1 MRTAKELFAELNS
14 FDENRRIEAKS
25 ASAVGKSMMETVCA
39 FANEPGLCGG
49 YLLLGAKRTGM
60 AEDGRPVYE
69 PENIE
74 NTDKVQ
80 SDFVVMC
87 NSMFNVRIRPIIN
100 VEEYLGKTVI
110 VVKIEELPES
120 QKPAYFAKR
129 GLPEGAFR
137 RIGPSDEKCSEEDMY
152 LFYQSADTY
161 DSCIVDDADLDDID
175 ENALNFYRKLR
186 KEVNPDA
193 EELTLDDVDLLR
205 ALGAIKKNK
214 QGGYDLTYTGLL
226 VFGKQMS
233 LRRLVPSFRVDYI
246 RISGNQWLADGD
258 NRFEQTIDMRG
269 PLILMVNKAC
279 SAVMDD
285 LPKGFELK
293 KDSMQA
299 STPAILP
306 NKVLREAIVNSYIH
320 RSNRV
325 NQPIQIIR
333 YSNRIEIHN
342 PGYSLKPQDDWGE
355 PGSMLR
361 NPRISEIFHDT
372 NLAETKGTG
381 IGAMRRLM
389 KEAGLMPPT
398 FESNHEANK
407 FTARLLL
414 HHFLSKENMEWL
426 AQYAEFGLVNEQ
438 KLALVFV
445 REVGAIDNATY
456 RQLDSSITHARARLE
471 IHKLCDLGFIEKK
484 GQGRNTYYIRTSK
497 VVSLGERLRPQG
509 ERLLPQLGTLCERLL
524 PQHGTLCERLLPQHG
539 TLCER
544 IPPQHGTLCERIPPQ
559 HGTLCEKIP
568 PQHGTLG
575 EKIPLQHGTL
585 GEKIP
590 PQHGTLGERYQGENE
605 RYQAFGERYQGA
617 NREELL
623 LLLPDDIKKRI
634 DEVGKRVPKD
644 VLYKL
649 VVDMCSIVPLS
660 MDDLSVLLHRKS
672 KSFKNKN
679 IKVLLENNQLFY
691 WIPEMTNHPLQKYVA
706 ASSMARSNSR
716 KSC

>member
-1 MRTAKELFAELNS
+1 MTNDVPLTYNIIKKMRTAKELFAELNS

-49 YLLLGAKRTGM
+49 YLLLGAKRTGI
-60 AEDGRPVYE
+60 AEDGRPIYE

-74 NTDKVQ
+74 NTDKIQ
-80 SDFVVMC
+80 SDFVAMC

-193 EELTLDDVDLLR
+193 EELTLNDVDLLR

-456 RQLDSSITHARARLE
+456 RQLDSTITHARARLE

-524 PQHGTLCERLLPQHG
+524 PQHGTLCERLLPLHG

-544 IPPQHGTLCERIPPQ
+544 
-559 HGTLCEKIP
+559 
-568 PQHGTLG
+568 
-575 EKIPLQHGTL
+575 
-585 GEKIP
+585 IP

-623 LLLPDDIKKRI
+623 LLLPDHIKKRI

-644 VLYKL
+644 VLNKL

-660 MDDLSVLLHRKS
+660 MDDLSVLLHRNS

-691 WIPEMTNHPLQKYVA
+691 WIPEMINHPQQKYIA
-706 ASSMARSNSR
+706 DPSMTRS
-716 KSC
+716 KTKKKK

>member
-1 MRTAKELFAELNS
+1 MKTAKELFDELNS
-14 FDENRRIEAKS
+14 WDENRRIEAKS

-39 FANEPGLCGG
+39 FANEPGLGGG

-60 AEDGRPVYE
+60 TEDGKPVYV

-74 NTDKVQ
+74 YTDKIQ
-80 SDFVVMC
+80 SDFVAMC

-100 VEEYLGKTVI
+100 VEEYQGKTVI

-137 RIGPSDEKCSEEDMY
+137 RIGSSDEKCSEEDMY

-193 EELTLDDVDLLR
+193 EELTLNDVDLLR

-246 RISGNQWLADGD
+246 RISGNQWVADGD

-426 AQYAEFGLVNEQ
+426 AQYAEFDLVNEQ

-471 IHKLCDLGFIEKK
+471 IHKLCDLGFLEKK

-497 VVSLGERLRPQG
+497 VVSLGERLRPQD
-509 ERLLPQLGTLCERLL
+509 
-524 PQHGTLCERLLPQHG
+524 
-539 TLCER
+539 
-544 IPPQHGTLCERIPPQ
+544 
-559 HGTLCEKIP
+559 EKIP
-568 PQHGTLG
+568 P
-575 EKIPLQHGTL
+575 QHGTL

-590 PQHGTLGERYQGENE
+590 PQHGTLVKKIPPQGEKIPPQHGTFEIESQPKSRNE
-605 RYQAFGERYQGA
+605 LLRELPKGLQERVAKLGKWASREKVSQLLVDLCAFKPYSY
-617 NREELL
+617 EELAL
-623 LLLPDDIKKRI
+623 IIQRAAKPMKDKYIK
-634 DEVGKRVPKD
+634 
-644 VLYKL
+644 
-649 VVDMCSIVPLS
+649 PLR
-660 MDDLSVLLHRKS
+660 LA
-672 KSFKNKN
+672 NK
-679 IKVLLENNQLFY
+679 LFY
-691 WIPEMTNHPLQKYVA
+691 WIPEMINHPLQKYVA
-706 ASSMARSNSR
+706 DPSMARSSNKKR
-716 KSC
+716 KQ

>member
-49 YLLLGAKRTGM
+49 YLLLGAKRTGI
-60 AEDGRPVYE
+60 AEDGRPIYE

-74 NTDKVQ
+74 NTDKIQ
-80 SDFVVMC
+80 SDFVAMC

-193 EELTLDDVDLLR
+193 EELTLNDVDLLR

-426 AQYAEFGLVNEQ
+426 AQYAEFDLVNEQ

-509 ERLLPQLGTLCERLL
+509 ERLPAKEQRLP
-524 PQHGTLCERLLPQHG
+524 P
-539 TLCER
+539 
-544 IPPQHGTLCERIPPQ
+544 
-559 HGTLCEKIP
+559 
-568 PQHGTLG
+568 
-575 EKIPLQHGTL
+575 QHGTL

-590 PQHGTLGERYQGENE
+590 PQHGTLGEKILPQGEKIPPQHGTLGKKIPPQGEKIPPQHGTFEIESQPKSRNE
-605 RYQAFGERYQGA
+605 LLRELPKGLQERVAKLGKWASREKVSQLLVDLCAFKPYSY
-617 NREELL
+617 EELAL
-623 LLLPDDIKKRI
+623 IIQRAAKPMKDKYIK
-634 DEVGKRVPKD
+634 
-644 VLYKL
+644 
-649 VVDMCSIVPLS
+649 PLR
-660 MDDLSVLLHRKS
+660 LA
-672 KSFKNKN
+672 NK
-679 IKVLLENNQLFY
+679 LFY
-691 WIPEMTNHPLQKYVA
+691 WIPEMINHPLQKYVA
-706 ASSMARSNSR
+706 APSMARSNT
-716 KSC
+716 KKK

>member
-1 MRTAKELFAELNS
+1 MMSPYLNIIKKMRTAKELFTELNS

-49 YLLLGAKRTGM
+49 YLLLGAKRTGI
-60 AEDGRPVYE
+60 AEDGRPIYE

-74 NTDKVQ
+74 NTDKIQ
-80 SDFVVMC
+80 SDFVAMC
-87 NSMFNVRIRPIIN
+87 NSMFNVRIRPNIN

-129 GLPEGAFR
+129 GLPDGAFR

-193 EELTLDDVDLLR
+193 EELTLNDVDLLR

-333 YSNRIEIHN
+333 YSNRIEIYN

-471 IHKLCDLGFIEKK
+471 IHKLCDLGFLEKK

-497 VVSLGERLRPQG
+497 VVSLGERL
-509 ERLLPQLGTLCERLL
+509 LPDGERLL
-524 PQHGTLCERLLPQHG
+524 PQHGTLGERLPPQDERLLPQHG
-539 TLCER
+539 TLGER
-544 IPPQHGTLCERIPPQ
+544 LPPQDER
-559 HGTLCEKIP
+559 LL

-575 EKIPLQHGTL
+575 ERLPL
-585 GEKIP
+585 
-590 PQHGTLGERYQGENE
+590 QHGTLGERYQGEDERCQAYLGTFEEECMLKPRAELVRELPNE
-605 RYQAFGERYQGA
+605 LQERVNNIGNRASRETVCQLLIDLCAFKPYSY
-617 NREELL
+617 EELASIL
-623 LLLPDDIKKRI
+623 QRS
-634 DEVGKRVPKD
+634 PKALKD
-644 VLYKL
+644 KYLK
-649 VVDMCSIVPLS
+649 PLR
-660 MDDLSVLLHRKS
+660 LA
-672 KSFKNKN
+672 NK
-679 IKVLLENNQLFY
+679 LFY
-691 WIPEMTNHPLQKYVA
+691 WIPEMINHPLQKYVA
-706 ASSMARSNSR
+706 DPSMARSNT
-716 KSC
+716 KKK

>member
-1 MRTAKELFAELNS
+1 MTNEVPLTYNIIKKMRTAKKLFAELNS

-49 YLLLGAKRTGM
+49 YLLLGAKRTGI
-60 AEDGRPVYE
+60 AEDGRPIYE

-74 NTDKVQ
+74 NTDKIQ
-80 SDFVVMC
+80 SDFVAMC

-110 VVKIEELPES
+110 VVKIEELSES

-193 EELTLDDVDLLR
+193 EELTLNDVDLLR

-471 IHKLCDLGFIEKK
+471 IHKLCDLGFLEKK

-497 VVSLGERLRPQG
+497 VVSLGERLRPQD
-509 ERLLPQLGTLCERLL
+509 
-524 PQHGTLCERLLPQHG
+524 
-539 TLCER
+539 
-544 IPPQHGTLCERIPPQ
+544 
-559 HGTLCEKIP
+559 EKILP
-568 PQHGTLG
+568 
-575 EKIPLQHGTL
+575 QHGTL

-590 PQHGTLGERYQGENE
+590 PQGEMYHGKHGILVQKIPPQGEMYHGKHGTLGERYQGENE
-605 RYQAFGERYQGA
+605 RYQAFEERYQGEVGTFGERYQGL

-623 LLLPDDIKKRI
+623 LLLPDDIKNRI

-644 VLYKL
+644 ILNKL

-660 MDDLSVLLHRKS
+660 MDDLSVLLHRNS

-679 IKVLLENNQLFY
+679 IKVLLETKQLFY
-691 WIPEMTNHPLQKYVA
+691 WIPEMINHPQQKYIA
-706 ASSMARSNSR
+706 DPSMTRSNT
-716 KSC
+716 KKK

>member
-1 MRTAKELFAELNS
+1 MSPYLNIIKKMRTAKELFAELNS

-39 FANEPGLCGG
+39 FANEPGLRGG
-49 YLLLGAKRTGM
+49 YLILGAKRTGM

-74 NTDKVQ
+74 NTDKIL
-80 SDFVVMC
+80 SDFVAMC

-100 VEEYLGKTVI
+100 VEEYLGKTVV

-193 EELTLDDVDLLR
+193 EELTLNDVDLLR

-497 VVSLGERLRPQG
+497 VVSLDERLRPQD
-509 ERLLPQLGTLCERLL
+509 
-524 PQHGTLCERLLPQHG
+524 
-539 TLCER
+539 
-544 IPPQHGTLCERIPPQ
+544 
-559 HGTLCEKIP
+559 EKIP
-568 PQHGTLG
+568 PQHGTLDERYQG
-575 EKIPLQHGTL
+575 E
-585 GEKIP
+585 
-590 PQHGTLGERYQGENE
+590 GERYQGENE
-605 RYQAFGERYQGA
+605 RYQGENERYQGENERYQGEDERYQGEDERYQGI

-644 VLYKL
+644 VLNKL

-660 MDDLSVLLHRKS
+660 MDDLSVLLHRNS

-679 IKVLLENNQLFY
+679 IKVLLETKQLFY
-691 WIPEMTNHPLQKYVA
+691 WIPEMINHPLQKYVA
-706 ASSMARSNSR
+706 DPTMVRSNT
-716 KSC
+716 KKN

>member
-1 MRTAKELFAELNS
+1 MMSPYLNIIKKMRTAKELFAELNS

-49 YLLLGAKRTGM
+49 YLLLGAKRTGI

-74 NTDKVQ
+74 NTDKIQ
-80 SDFVVMC
+80 SDFVAMC

-193 EELTLDDVDLLR
+193 EELTLNDVDLLR

-509 ERLLPQLGTLCERLL
+509 E
-524 PQHGTLCERLLPQHG
+524 
-539 TLCER
+539 
-544 IPPQHGTLCERIPPQ
+544 
-559 HGTLCEKIP
+559 KIP
-568 PQHGTLG
+568 P
-575 EKIPLQHGTL
+575 QHGTL

-590 PQHGTLGERYQGENE
+590 PQHGTLGEKIPPQHGTLGEKIPPQRGILGEKIPPQHGTFDIESQPKSRDELLRELPKGLQE
-605 RYQAFGERYQGA
+605 RVMKLGKWASREKVSQLLVDLCAFKPYSY
-617 NREELL
+617 EELAL
-623 LLLPDDIKKRI
+623 IIQRAAKPMKDKYIK
-634 DEVGKRVPKD
+634 
-644 VLYKL
+644 
-649 VVDMCSIVPLS
+649 PLR
-660 MDDLSVLLHRKS
+660 LA
-672 KSFKNKN
+672 NK
-679 IKVLLENNQLFY
+679 LFY
-691 WIPEMTNHPLQKYVA
+691 WIPEMINHPLQKYVA
-706 ASSMARSNSR
+706 DPSMARSNT
-716 KSC
+716 KKK

>member
-25 ASAVGKSMMETVCA
+25 ASSVGKSMMETVCA

-80 SDFVVMC
+80 SDFVAMC

-193 EELTLDDVDLLR
+193 EELTLNDVDLLR

-497 VVSLGERLRPQG
+497 VVSLGERLRPQN
-509 ERLLPQLGTLCERLL
+509 ERLR
-524 PQHGTLCERLLPQHG
+524 
-539 TLCER
+539 
-544 IPPQHGTLCERIPPQ
+544 
-559 HGTLCEKIP
+559 

-575 EKIPLQHGTL
+575 EKILPQHGTL

-590 PQHGTLGERYQGENE
+590 PQHGTLGKKIPPQGEKIPPQHGTFEIESQTKSRNE
-605 RYQAFGERYQGA
+605 LLRELPKGLQERVAKLGKWASREKVSQLLVDLCAFKPYSY
-617 NREELL
+617 EELAL
-623 LLLPDDIKKRI
+623 IIQRAAKPMKDKYIK
-634 DEVGKRVPKD
+634 
-644 VLYKL
+644 
-649 VVDMCSIVPLS
+649 PLR
-660 MDDLSVLLHRKS
+660 LA
-672 KSFKNKN
+672 NK
-679 IKVLLENNQLFY
+679 LFY
-691 WIPEMTNHPLQKYVA
+691 WIPEMINHPLQKYVA
-706 ASSMARSNSR
+706 DPSMARSSNKKR
-716 KSC
+716 KQ

>member
-1 MRTAKELFAELNS
+1 MKTAKELFDELNS
-14 FDENRRIEAKS
+14 WDENRRIEAKS

-39 FANEPGLCGG
+39 FANEPGLRGG
-49 YLLLGAKRTGM
+49 YLLLGAKRIGM
-60 AEDGRPVYE
+60 TEDGKPVYE

-74 NTDKVQ
+74 NTDKIQ
-80 SDFVVMC
+80 SDFVAMC

-193 EELTLDDVDLLR
+193 EELTLNDVDLLR

-509 ERLLPQLGTLCERLL
+509 E
-524 PQHGTLCERLLPQHG
+524 
-539 TLCER
+539 
-544 IPPQHGTLCERIPPQ
+544 
-559 HGTLCEKIP
+559 KIP

-575 EKIPLQHGTL
+575 ERLRPQHGTL

-590 PQHGTLGERYQGENE
+590 PQHGTLGEKIPPQHGTLGEKIPPQHGTLGKKIPPQGEKIPPQHGTFEIESQPKSRNE
-605 RYQAFGERYQGA
+605 LLRELPKGLQERVAKLGKWASREKVSQLLVDLCAFKPYSY
-617 NREELL
+617 EELAL
-623 LLLPDDIKKRI
+623 IIQRAAKPMKDKYIK
-634 DEVGKRVPKD
+634 
-644 VLYKL
+644 
-649 VVDMCSIVPLS
+649 PLR
-660 MDDLSVLLHRKS
+660 LA
-672 KSFKNKN
+672 NK
-679 IKVLLENNQLFY
+679 LFY
-691 WIPEMTNHPLQKYVA
+691 WIPEMINHPLQKYVA
-706 ASSMARSNSR
+706 DPSMARSNTQ
-716 KSC
+716 KK

>member
-1 MRTAKELFAELNS
+1 MTSPYLNIIKKMRTAKELFAELNS

-49 YLLLGAKRTGM
+49 YLLLGAKRTGI

-74 NTDKVQ
+74 NTDKIQ
-80 SDFVVMC
+80 SDFVAMC

-193 EELTLDDVDLLR
+193 EELTLNDVDLLR

-471 IHKLCDLGFIEKK
+471 IHKLCDLGFLEKK

-509 ERLLPQLGTLCERLL
+509 ERLLPQ
-524 PQHGTLCERLLPQHG
+524 
-539 TLCER
+539 
-544 IPPQHGTLCERIPPQ
+544 
-559 HGTLCEKIP
+559 
-568 PQHGTLG
+568 HGTLG
-575 EKIPLQHGTL
+575 ERLLPQHGTL

-590 PQHGTLGERYQGENE
+590 PQHGTLGEKIPPQHGTLDEKIPPQHGTLGEKIPPQGEKIPPQHGTFEIESQPKSRNE
-605 RYQAFGERYQGA
+605 LLRELPKGLQERVAKLGKWASREKVSQLLVDLCAFKPYSYEELALIIQRAAKPMKDKYIKPLRLA
-617 NREELL
+617 NR
-623 LLLPDDIKKRI
+623 
-634 DEVGKRVPKD
+634 
-644 VLYKL
+644 
-649 VVDMCSIVPLS
+649 
-660 MDDLSVLLHRKS
+660 
-672 KSFKNKN
+672 
-679 IKVLLENNQLFY
+679 LFY
-691 WIPEMTNHPLQKYVA
+691 WIPEMINHPLQKYVA
-706 ASSMARSNSR
+706 DPSMARSNTK
-716 KSC
+716 KSK

>member
-1 MRTAKELFAELNS
+1 MTSPYLNIIKKMRTAKELFAELNS

-80 SDFVVMC
+80 SDFVAMC

-497 VVSLGERLRPQG
+497 VVSLAERLPSQDERLPPQHSTLGERLPPQG
-509 ERLLPQLGTLCERLL
+509 ERLLPQHSTLGERLPPQDERLL
-524 PQHGTLCERLLPQHG
+524 
-539 TLCER
+539 
-544 IPPQHGTLCERIPPQ
+544 
-559 HGTLCEKIP
+559 
-568 PQHGTLG
+568 
-575 EKIPLQHGTL
+575 
-585 GEKIP
+585 
-590 PQHGTLGERYQGENE
+590 PQHGTLGERYQGED
-605 RYQAFGERYQGA
+605 ERYQGKLGTFEEECMLKP
-617 NREELL
+617 REELVRELSKELQERVNNIGSRASRETVCQL
-623 LLLPDDIKKRI
+623 LI
-634 DEVGKRVPKD
+634 DLCAFKPYNYEELASILQRSPKALKD
-644 VLYKL
+644 KYLK
-649 VVDMCSIVPLS
+649 PLR
-660 MDDLSVLLHRKS
+660 LA
-672 KSFKNKN
+672 NK
-679 IKVLLENNQLFY
+679 LFY
-691 WIPEMTNHPLQKYVA
+691 WIPEMINHPLQKYVA
-706 ASSMARSNSR
+706 DPTMVRSNT
-716 KSC
+716 KKK

>member
-1 MRTAKELFAELNS
+1 MKTAKELFDELNS
-14 FDENRRIEAKS
+14 WDENRRIEAKS

-39 FANEPGLCGG
+39 FANEPGLRGG
-49 YLLLGAKRTGM
+49 YLLLGAKRIGM
-60 AEDGRPVYE
+60 TEDGKPVYE

-74 NTDKVQ
+74 NTDKIQ
-80 SDFVVMC
+80 SDFVAMC

-193 EELTLDDVDLLR
+193 EELTLNDVDLLR

-426 AQYAEFGLVNEQ
+426 AQYAEFGLMNEQ

-471 IHKLCDLGFIEKK
+471 IHKLCDLGFLEKK

-497 VVSLGERLRPQG
+497 VVSLE
-509 ERLLPQLGTLCERLL
+509 ERLLPQDEKIPPQDERLL
-524 PQHGTLCERLLPQHG
+524 AKEQRL
-539 TLCER
+539 
-544 IPPQHGTLCERIPPQ
+544 PPQHGTLDQ
-559 HGTLCEKIP
+559 KIP
-568 PQHGTLG
+568 LQGEMYHGKHGTLG
-575 EKIPLQHGTL
+575 EIYHGKHGTF
-585 GEKIP
+585 E
-590 PQHGTLGERYQGENE
+590 EN
-605 RYQAFGERYQGA
+605 RQPL
-617 NREELL
+617 NREGLLNELPNEL
-623 LLLPDDIKKRI
+623 KGTI
-634 DEVGKRVPKD
+634 ENVGKRILKED
-644 VLYKL
+644 LNKIIIAL
-649 VVDMCSIVPLS
+649 CSIRPYSIEELT
-660 MDDLSVLLHRKS
+660 VLLNRNP
-672 KSFKNKN
+672 KSFKNFN
-679 IKVLLENNQLFY
+679 IKALLESKRLFY
-691 WIPEMTNHPLQKYVA
+691 WIPEMIRHPQQKYIADPNMV
-706 ASSMARSNSR
+706 RNNTKR
-716 KSC
+716 K

>member
-1 MRTAKELFAELNS
+1 MTNEVPLTYNIIKKMRTAKKLFAELNS

-49 YLLLGAKRTGM
+49 YLLLGAKRTGI
-60 AEDGRPVYE
+60 AEDGRPIYE

-74 NTDKVQ
+74 NTDKIQ
-80 SDFVVMC
+80 SDFVAMC

-110 VVKIEELPES
+110 VVKIEELSES

-193 EELTLDDVDLLR
+193 EELTLNDVDLLR

-471 IHKLCDLGFIEKK
+471 IHKLCDLGFLEKK

-509 ERLLPQLGTLCERLL
+509 ERLLPQD
-524 PQHGTLCERLLPQHG
+524 
-539 TLCER
+539 
-544 IPPQHGTLCERIPPQ
+544 
-559 HGTLCEKIP
+559 EKIP

-575 EKIPLQHGTL
+575 EKIPPQ
-585 GEKIP
+585 GERLL
-590 PQHGTLGERYQGENE
+590 PQHGILGERYQGENE
-605 RYQAFGERYQGA
+605 RYQAFEERYQGEVGTFGKRYQGV

-623 LLLPDDIKKRI
+623 LLLPDDIKNRI

-644 VLYKL
+644 ILNKL

-660 MDDLSVLLHRKS
+660 MDDLSVLLHRNS

-679 IKVLLENNQLFY
+679 IKVLLETKQLFY
-691 WIPEMTNHPLQKYVA
+691 WIPEMINHPQQKYIA
-706 ASSMARSNSR
+706 DPSMTRSNT
-716 KSC
+716 KKK

>member
-39 FANEPGLCGG
+39 FANEPGLRGG
-49 YLLLGAKRTGM
+49 YLILGAKRTGM

-74 NTDKVQ
+74 NTDKIQ
-80 SDFVVMC
+80 SDFVAMC

-110 VVKIEELPES
+110 VVKIEELLES

-193 EELTLDDVDLLR
+193 EELTLNDVDLLR

-471 IHKLCDLGFIEKK
+471 IHKLCDLGFLEKK

-497 VVSLGERLRPQG
+497 VVSLGERLRPQD
-509 ERLLPQLGTLCERLL
+509 ERLLPQHSTFGERLPPQDERLL
-524 PQHGTLCERLLPQHG
+524 PQHGTLGERLPPQDERLL
-539 TLCER
+539 
-544 IPPQHGTLCERIPPQ
+544 
-559 HGTLCEKIP
+559 
-568 PQHGTLG
+568 
-575 EKIPLQHGTL
+575 
-585 GEKIP
+585 
-590 PQHGTLGERYQGENE
+590 PQHGTLGERYQGED
-605 RYQAFGERYQGA
+605 ERYQGKLGTFEEECMLKP
-617 NREELL
+617 REELVRELSKELQEKVNNIGSRASRETVCQL
-623 LLLPDDIKKRI
+623 LI
-634 DEVGKRVPKD
+634 DLCAFKPYSYEELASILQRSPKALKD
-644 VLYKL
+644 KYLK
-649 VVDMCSIVPLS
+649 PLR
-660 MDDLSVLLHRKS
+660 LA
-672 KSFKNKN
+672 NK
-679 IKVLLENNQLFY
+679 LFY
-691 WIPEMTNHPLQKYVA
+691 WIPEMINHPLQKYVA
-706 ASSMARSNSR
+706 DPTMVRSNT
-716 KSC
+716 KKK